1 MKRFFSSI
9 YGRFI
14 VIFFGLLLIPVLLT
28 LTLFLTFQFN
38 TLTSQVEAMLVER
51 ADSMVQASEQYGL
64 SADEAAELFS
74 DATLVTRT
82 ERYVRSD
89 WAVAERTRLER
100 GESIARTERLPE
112 VAFLLDD
119 TIVTLAPNADE
130 NPISIFRDVSLQTLF
145 LTALISSL
153 LVLLAVRLMTRR
165 IDRVTEA
172 VNHVATGDLTVRVND
187 VSDDEIGKLAQQ
199 FNQMA
204 DALETNESKN
214 EELTSVMAHEFKTP
228 VASILGYATLL
239 KKDVTPEKRIQ
250 YALMIER
257 EGKRLSQLSRDLL
270 RLSKL
275 DHTVVGLDVA
285 SFSLTEQLR
294 ESILALERESSK
306 KRLKLVVEL
315 DEVDMIGDAGLLQQ
329 VWMNLL
335 QNAITHSHEEGTL
348 RVRLMK
354 AHEAIVCEIQDEGE
368 GMTPDQLK
376 RIYERF
382 YQADPSRH
390 QGGSGLGMAIVQ
402 KIVGLHQGNIQVMSE
417 VHVGTT
423 VTVTLPLRRDRS
435 S

>member
-38 TLTSQVEAMLVER
+38 TLTTQVEAMLVER
-51 ADSMVQASEQYGL
+51 ADGMVRASEQYGL
-64 SADEAAELFS
+64 SAEEAVDLFS

-82 ERYVRSD
+82 ERYERSS
-89 WAVAERTRLER
+89 WTVAERTRLER

-119 TIVTLAPNADE
+119 TIVTLTPNADE
-130 NPISIFRDVSLQTLF
+130 NPISIFRDVSLQTLL
-145 LTALISSL
+145 LTALVSSL
-153 LVLLAVRLMTRR
+153 LILFAVRLMTRR

-187 VSDDEIGKLAQQ
+187 SSDDEIGKLAQQ

-204 DALETNESKN
+204 EALETNEAKN

-228 VASILGYATLL
+228 VASILGYATML
-239 KKDVTPEKRIQ
+239 KKDVAPEKRIH

-257 EGKRLSQLSRDLL
+257 EGKRLSRLSRDLL

-275 DHTVVGLDVA
+275 DHTVVGLDVT

-294 ESILALERESSK
+294 ESMLSFERESNQ
-306 KRLKLVVEL
+306 KRLKWAVEL
-315 DEVDMIGDAGLLQQ
+315 NEVDMLGDAGLLQQ

-335 QNAITHSHEEGTL
+335 QNAITHSHEEGRL
-348 RVRLMK
+348 RVHLSQT
-354 AHEAIVCEIQDEGE
+354 ADAIVCEIQDEGE
-368 GMTPDQLK
+368 GMTPDQVS

-402 KIVGLHQGNIQVMSE
+402 KIVALHQGQIQVASE

-423 VTVTLPLRRDRS
+423 VTVTLPLRKDRV
-435 S
+435 

>member
-38 TLTSQVEAMLVER
+38 TLTTQVEAMLVER
-51 ADSMVQASEQYGL
+51 ADSMVRASEQYGL
-64 SADEAAELFS
+64 SAEEAVDLFS

-82 ERYVRSD
+82 ERYERSS
-89 WAVAERTRLER
+89 WTVAERTRLER

-130 NPISIFRDVSLQTLF
+130 NPISIFRDVSLQTLL
-145 LTALISSL
+145 LTALVSSL
-153 LVLLAVRLMTRR
+153 LILFAVRLMTRR

-187 VSDDEIGKLAQQ
+187 SSDDEIGKLAQQ

-204 DALETNESKN
+204 EALETNEAKN

-228 VASILGYATLL
+228 VASILGYATML
-239 KKDVTPEKRIQ
+239 KKDVASEKRIH

-257 EGKRLSQLSRDLL
+257 EGKRLSRLSRDLL

-275 DHTVVGLDVA
+275 DHTVVGLDVT

-294 ESILALERESSK
+294 ESMLSFERESNQ
-306 KRLKLVVEL
+306 KRLKWAVEL
-315 DEVDMIGDAGLLQQ
+315 NEVDMLGDAGLLQQ

-335 QNAITHSHEEGTL
+335 QNAITHSHEEGRL
-348 RVRLMK
+348 RVHLSQT
-354 AHEAIVCEIQDEGE
+354 ADAIVCEIQDEGE
-368 GMTPDQLK
+368 GMTPDQVS

-402 KIVGLHQGNIQVMSE
+402 KIVALHQGQIQVASE

-423 VTVTLPLRRDRS
+423 VTVTLPLRKDRV
-435 S
+435 